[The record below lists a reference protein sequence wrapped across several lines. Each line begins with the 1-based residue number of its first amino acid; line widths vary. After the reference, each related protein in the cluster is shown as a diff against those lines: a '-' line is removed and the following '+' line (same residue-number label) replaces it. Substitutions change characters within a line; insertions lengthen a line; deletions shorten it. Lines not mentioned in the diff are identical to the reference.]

1 MCVFERFIA
10 FRYLR
15 SSKQEG
21 FVSVIAG
28 FSLLGI
34 AIGVA
39 TLIIV
44 LSVMN
49 GFRFEL
55 LGRIVGVNG
64 HIWIVPGTQSIK
76 DDATMIKDIMTIP
89 GILMAHPTI
98 ERQAVLM
105 HQGQA
110 RGLQIHG
117 MRLDDIKNRAIIA
130 DHMKMGRIDDLSEGK
145 ILIGKRLADL
155 LQLNVLDRITLLN
168 PDGHQT
174 AFGTTP
180 KQKSFE
186 IAGIYEIG
194 MNEYDKNVIFMPIE
208 SAQSFFKM
216 SDTFSNIEL
225 FIDHLD
231 HAHAYA
237 KLLQEKMGEDYTV
250 LNWQHSQSPFFQ
262 AVEIERDVMFLILT
276 LIILIAA
283 FNIISSLIML
293 VKDKTK
299 DIAIL
304 RTMGAT
310 RGSILKTFFMTGAS
324 IGVVGTFIGVVLG
337 VWFSMHIEEIRQFL
351 QTVFGIELFNADIYH
366 LTRFP
371 SKLDIRE
378 VLMIVSMS
386 LFLSFAATL
395 YPSWKAARLN
405 PVEALR
411 Q

>member
-1 MCVFERFIA
+1 MFERFLA

-21 FVSVIAG
+21 FVSVIAA

-49 GFRFEL
+49 GFRSEL
-55 LGRIVGVNG
+55 LGRIIGISG
-64 HIWIVPGTQSIK
+64 HIWVLPATPAFQDIDGTLEKIK
-76 DDATMIKDIMTIP
+76 KIP
-89 GILMAHPTI
+89 GVRGAHSTI

-105 HQGQA
+105 NKGQA

-117 MRLDDIKNRAIIA
+117 MSLEDIKDRSVIA
-130 DHMKMGRIDDLSEGK
+130 KTIKLGRLEDLDEGK
-145 ILIGKRLADL
+145 VLIGRRLADQ
-155 LQLNVLDRITLLN
+155 LQLNPHDKVTLLN
-168 PDGHQT
+168 PEGNQT
-174 AFGTTP
+174 AFGIVP
-180 KQKSFE
+180 KQKTFE
-186 IAGIYEIG
+186 VAGVFEIG
-194 MNEYDKNVIFMPIE
+194 MTEYDKNVVFMPLQT
-208 SAQSFFKM
+208 AQNFFKM
-216 SDTFSNIEL
+216 ENTISNIEI
-225 FIDHLD
+225 FVDNVD
-231 HAHAYA
+231 YA
-237 KLLQEKMGEDYTV
+237 AKYASLIGAAIGHDYKI
-250 LNWQHSQSPFFQ
+250 LNWQHSNSPFFQ

-324 IGVVGTFIGVVLG
+324 IGIIGTLAGVILG
-337 VWFSMHIEEIRQFL
+337 VSFTLHIEEIRQFL
-351 QTVFGIELFNADIYH
+351 QNVFGVELFNPEIYH
-366 LTRFP
+366 LTKFP
-371 SKLDIRE
+371 AKMDIRE
-378 VLMIVSMS
+378 VFMIVGMS
-386 LFLSFAATL
+386 LGLSFAATL
-395 YPSWKAARLN
+395 YPAWKAARLN

>member
-1 MCVFERFIA
+1 MFERFIA

-15 SSKQEG
+15 SSRQEG

-49 GFRFEL
+49 GFRAEL

-64 HIWIVPGTQSIK
+64 HIWVLPATPTFEAIEKTLNAIK
-76 DDATMIKDIMTIP
+76 SIP
-89 GILMAHPTI
+89 GIMEAQPTV

-105 HQGQA
+105 HKGQA

-117 MRLDDIKNRAIIA
+117 MRVEDIKKRTVVAETIKFGNLN
-130 DHMKMGRIDDLSEGK
+130 DLTEGK
-145 ILIGKRLADL
+145 VIIGKRLADV

-168 PDGHQT
+168 PEGNQT
-174 AFGTTP
+174 AFGTLP

-186 IAGIYEIG
+186 VAAIYEIG
-194 MNEYDKNVIFMPIE
+194 MNEYDKNVIFMPLE
-208 SAQSFFKM
+208 SAQNFFKM
-216 SDTFSNIEL
+216 QNDISNIEV
-225 FIDHLD
+225 FIDNMD
-231 HAHAYA
+231 YA
-237 KLLQEKMGEDYTV
+237 VSYAGLIQTKIGDRYKT
-250 LNWQHSQSPFFQ
+250 LNWQHSNSPFFQ

-293 VKDKTK
+293 VKDKNK

-310 RGSILKTFFMTGAS
+310 HHSILRIFFITGAS
-324 IGVVGTFIGVVLG
+324 IGVIGTLLG
-337 VWFSMHIEEIRQFL
+337 VILGIGFTLHIEEIRQSL
-351 QTVFGIELFNADIYH
+351 QSIFGIDLFNAEIYH
-366 LTRFP
+366 LTKFP
-371 SKLDIRE
+371 SKMDLRE
-378 VLMIVSMS
+378 VFMVVSMS

-395 YPSWKAARLN
+395 YPAWKAARLN

>member
-1 MCVFERFIA
+1 MFERFIA

-49 GFRFEL
+49 GFRSEL

-64 HIWIVPGTQSIK
+64 HIWVVPGTKPIHADEALMK
-76 DDATMIKDIMTIP
+76 NIMSIP
-89 GILMAHPTI
+89 GVLMAHPTI

-117 MRLDDIKNRAIIA
+117 MRLDDIKNRAIVA
-130 DHMKMGRIDDLSEGK
+130 DHMKMGRIDDLKDGK

-168 PDGHQT
+168 PEGHQT

-216 SDTFSNIEL
+216 PDLFSNIEI
-225 FIDHLD
+225 FIDNLD
-231 HAHAYA
+231 HAQAYS

-324 IGVVGTFIGVVLG
+324 IGVVGTFIGVALG
-337 VWFSMHIEEIRQFL
+337 VWFSVHIEEIRQFL

-371 SKLDIRE
+371 SKLDLRE
-378 VLMIVSMS
+378 VLMIVFMS